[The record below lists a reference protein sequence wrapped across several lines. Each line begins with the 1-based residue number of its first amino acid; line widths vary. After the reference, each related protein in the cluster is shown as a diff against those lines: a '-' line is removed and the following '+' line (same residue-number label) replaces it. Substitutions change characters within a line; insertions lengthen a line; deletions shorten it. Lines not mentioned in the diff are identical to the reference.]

1 MLGQLVSVVAAAMV
15 LIAYGGNQM
24 GRLSRDSLL
33 YLGLNLVGG
42 AILTVFAVRA
52 RQAGLVAME
61 GAWVLISLAGLLRLR
76 SARSSSR
83 ST

>member
-1 MLGQLVSVVAAAMV
+1 MLGQLVSIVAAAMV

-33 YLGLNLVGG
+33 YLGLNLLGG

-52 RQAGLVAME
+52 RQAGLVVME

-83 ST
+83 NT